1 MLTLVGTIQ
10 SIGQFIALL
19 YVGYFSDKFGR
30 LPVLIYSILLS
41 GLFGIIKSFS
51 TSYIMYIILEL
62 IEPALGSGTFST
74 AFILC
79 MEIVFAK
86 QRVLGATIL
95 YIAFALGEVNYGL
108 IAYFIREWRLLLWV
122 LYIPQFIFVSY
133 FWILPESV
141 RWLIIKE
148 KNDKAVKVLKTI
160 EKMNKRKL
168 SQTVIEDIYKTDEKF
183 EVKDT
188 NNGDFMLVLKNS
200 TLLIR
205 LGLCIFA
212 WITNTLVYYGL
223 SLNSVLIEG
232 SQHVNFMLVCAIEI
246 PAYILNY
253 YISHRVGRRWTLAAV
268 FMLCGTSVVISGFV
282 PSDIAWLKLLLFL
295 IGKFSISVAF
305 LVTYVFTA
313 ELFPTILRHRCLGLC
328 SMFGRIG
335 SMVAPQTPL
344 MEIVFSGFS
353 TLFMGGFA
361 IVASIL
367 VTFLPETLNI
377 KLPDTIEESVNI
389 SLRKDTDNKS

>member
-1 MLTLVGTIQ
+1 MLV
-10 SIGQFIALL
+10 
-19 YVGYFSDKFGR
+19 
-30 LPVLIYSILLS
+30 S
-41 GLFGIIKSFS
+41 GVFGIIKSFS
-51 TSYIMYIILEL
+51 TNYIMYIILEL
-62 IEPALGSGTFST
+62 VEPALGSGAFST
-74 AFILC
+74 AFILS
-79 MEIVFAK
+79 MEIVYAK

-95 YIAFALGEVNYGL
+95 YISFALGEVCYGL
-108 IAYFIREWRLLLWV
+108 IAYFIRDWRLLLRV
-122 LYIPQFIFVSY
+122 LYIPQFFFVSY
-133 FWILPESV
+133 FWILPESI

-148 KNDKAVKVLKTI
+148 KNDEAVKVLRTI
-160 EKMNKRKL
+160 ERMNKRKL
-168 SQTVIEDIYKTDEKF
+168 SDSVIEDLYRTDEKI
-183 EVKDT
+183 EMTENKK
-188 NNGDFMLVLKNS
+188 GDFMLVLKNS

-232 SQHVNFMLVCAIEI
+232 SQHMNFMLVCAIEI

-253 YISHRVGRRWTLAAV
+253 YISHRVGRRWSLSGV
-268 FMLCGTSVVISGFV
+268 FMLCGASVVISGFI

-305 LVTYVFTA
+305 LITYVFTA
-313 ELFPTILRHRCLGLC
+313 ELFPTMSRHRCLGLC
-328 SMFGRIG
+328 SMIGRIG

-344 MEIVFSGFS
+344 MEIVFTGFS

-361 IVASIL
+361 IIASIL
-367 VTFLPETLNI
+367 VIFLPETLNV

-389 SLRKDTDNKS
+389 SLRKDIDNKS